1 MTNAVWPPWLCSDK
15 TGTLTTNEMSVVRF
29 MTIDEAGDLATYT
42 VEGTTYKPEGR
53 ILDARGR
60 VAVNVGIEDFAK
72 VRV

>member
-1 MTNAVWPPWLCSDK
+1 
-15 TGTLTTNEMSVVRF
+15 MSVVRF